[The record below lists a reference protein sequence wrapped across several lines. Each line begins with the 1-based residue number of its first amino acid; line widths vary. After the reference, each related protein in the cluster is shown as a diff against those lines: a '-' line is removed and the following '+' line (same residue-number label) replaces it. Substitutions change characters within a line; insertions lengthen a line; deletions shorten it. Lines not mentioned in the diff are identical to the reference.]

1 MSDIMRLPTVEQID
15 AHKAAVEAIVIT
27 DEALKAMFVLLNPKY
42 KKILEIFR
50 HVKAHV
56 PQPLHMHPG
65 IIRQYNDCI
74 NKVMELPSKVT
85 KSDLPLSPLEE
96 ALVTH
101 APNLLLLTTDGKRF
115 KTPKVV
121 SEPRVPVLHVDYGTG
136 VERDSD
142 ETRVIFATR
151 RHRLAG
157 GPDAIRYCISSALT
171 CNRDGFKPTVAHTLG
186 VTTANSVGV
195 WRGYHLQ
202 LVFTN
207 AVDGSKIPMCSDDK
221 RICHALTVSHPFAR
235 KRVLD
240 AFGTEI
246 NNMFIAKIKDML
258 RERDIRNESEGL
270 PHEFDAMVYCSENT
284 CEHASGFLALRG
296 HMTYVTCSKEHH
308 TCLKC
313 MQPRHVGD
321 CDAAAGMDAET
332 RELLV
337 ASSKPCPGCHTLITK
352 SVGCNH
358 MTCRC
363 GQHFCWRCLK
373 TFTPQVRWIAHDSD
387 DGVTCTA
394 ELNVYGGRYD

>member
-1 MSDIMRLPTVEQID
+1 MRLATSEQID
-15 AHKAAVEAIVIT
+15 AHTAAVAAIDATAEA
-27 DEALKAMFVLLNPKY
+27 AKAMVMLTHRNYIEILRIFSIVKY
-42 KKILEIFR
+42 Y
-50 HVKAHV
+50 V
-56 PQPLHMHPG
+56 PAGRARCSAQ
-65 IIRQYNDCI
+65 IRMYNDCI
-74 NKVMELPSKVT
+74 NKVIEFPSKLA
-85 KSDLPLSPLEE
+85 KCDLPLSPLEE

-101 APNLLLLTTDGKRF
+101 APNLLLLATDGKRF
-115 KTPKVV
+115 KTRKVV
-121 SEPRVPVLHVDYGTG
+121 SEPRAPVPHVEYGTAL
-136 VERDSD
+136 EP
-142 ETRVIFATR
+142 EPEKRVLRGTV

-157 GPDAIRYCISSALT
+157 GEDAIRGIISSTLT
-171 CNRDGFKPTVAHTLG
+171 CIRDGFKPTVAPTLG
-186 VTTANSVGV
+186 VPAANSVGA
-195 WRGYHLQ
+195 WRGYHLL

-246 NNMFIAKIKDML
+246 NNMIIAKIKDML

-284 CEHASGFLALRG
+284 CEHASGFLSLRG

-313 MQPRHVGD
+313 MRPRHVGD

-373 TFTPQVRWIAHDSD
+373 TFTPQVRWIAHNSD